1 MTAFFKKYVLLIML
15 LTGFFSCNSNEKEDA
30 GRQTV
35 TNAAD
40 STETITSI
48 AKEDSALLFNI
59 HPGNDFDLH
68 KTIPHF
74 NWSKLELQDFWVE
87 DSIPTETFH
96 YSAKF
101 AKEYAPVL
109 RWSADS
115 SYILDLGSLGTTI
128 LKDETGKRIASD
140 GDIDNRVSLI
150 NVSQQQKKELLF
162 FGSDT
167 ELITGGWLANE
178 QLGVL
183 ASRMHQGKTIADT
196 ILWLIDVKEDFFRK
210 YRVH

>member
-1 MTAFFKKYVLLIML
+1 MTAFLKKYLLLITL
-15 LTGFFSCNSNEKEDA
+15 LAGFFACSSDQKEDA
-30 GRQTV
+30 GKEPI

-40 STETITSI
+40 SAETITSI
-48 AKEDSALLFNI
+48 AKEDSALLFGN
-59 HPGNDFDLH
+59 HPGNNFDLH
-68 KTIPHF
+68 QSIPGF
-74 NWSKLELQDFWVE
+74 NWNKLELQDFWVE
-87 DSIPTETFH
+87 DSIPQETFH
-96 YSAKF
+96 YSEKF

-115 SYILDLGSLGTTI
+115 NYILDLGSLGAAI

-150 NVSQQQKKELLF
+150 SVLKQQKKELLF

-167 ELITGGWLANE
+167 ELITGGWLNPE

-183 ASRMHQGKTIADT
+183 ASRMHQGNTMRDT
-196 ILWLIDVKEDFFRK
+196 ILWLVDVKEDFFRK
-210 YRVH
+210 YKVQ